1 MKKMKPNTKII
12 RIQQKLLKKR
22 SKKNH
27 FSKLILTFK
36 NNNKKTWGIIKNPIG
51 TEKCNNQNFR
61 KKVMLGNIFIT
72 DETQIAESFNKLFK
86 EIGPK
91 LAKQIE
97 IPKI

>member
-1 MKKMKPNTKII
+1 M
-12 RIQQKLLKKR
+12 
-22 SKKNH
+22 
-27 FSKLILTFK
+27 
-36 NNNKKTWGIIKNPIG
+36 GIIKNPIG

-91 LAKQIE
+91 LAKEIE